1 MYDIAATVVNPP
13 IDASEFDPQP
23 WGEREDGFVAVGRV
37 VPSKRHDELIGVLD
51 ALVNQKVDTHLHIV
65 GGLQSTK
72 YCEKVRS
79 LASERPY
86 ISVEGTLPHEELCTL
101 LNTHKYG
108 LHGMEYEHFGMV
120 VAEMRTA
127 GMLPFAHDSGGQ
139 VETVN
144 ERSELLYSTFDE
156 LVEELHTVVTD
167 ESLQYELRDQ
177 LTSSEIEFTAEKFR
191 ARMREII
198 EQRATD

>member
-1 MYDIAATVVNPP
+1 
-13 IDASEFDPQP
+13 
-23 WGEREDGFVAVGRV
+23 
-37 VPSKRHDELIGVLD
+37 
-51 ALVNQKVDTHLHIV
+51 
-65 GGLQSTK
+65 
-72 YCEKVRS
+72 
-79 LASERPY
+79 
-86 ISVEGTLPHEELCTL
+86 
-101 LNTHKYG
+101 
-108 LHGMEYEHFGMV
+108 
-120 VAEMRTA
+120 
-127 GMLPFAHDSGGQ
+127 
-139 VETVN
+139 VN